1 MLDRKRWSL
10 CLIVTFCIVG
20 LLAPTLLLAQEDEE
34 EEEPAQTRPNPMEF
48 LTRTWGETI
57 TVPGFGSFS
66 MKAKESLAEG
76 RAVIMRVRNVRALR
90 RFGVEA
96 RAGERMRISAV
107 NGRLRIEPLQKG
119 AKGIVL
125 KNVAKRGIILHRS
138 FTVGGL
144 AKPALRVTPRAGQ
157 VQQKGIIVHN

>member
-20 LLAPTLLLAQEDEE
+20 LLAPTLLLAQEEE
-34 EEEPAQTRPNPMEF
+34 EALPRGPKDRPNPMEF

-66 MKAKESLAEG
+66 MKAKESLAAG

-125 KNVAKRGIILHRS
+125 KNVAKQGIILHRS
-138 FTVGGL
+138 FTVGGV
-144 AKPALRVTPRAGQ
+144 AKPALRVTPRAGK
-157 VQQKGIIVHN
+157 VMSPK